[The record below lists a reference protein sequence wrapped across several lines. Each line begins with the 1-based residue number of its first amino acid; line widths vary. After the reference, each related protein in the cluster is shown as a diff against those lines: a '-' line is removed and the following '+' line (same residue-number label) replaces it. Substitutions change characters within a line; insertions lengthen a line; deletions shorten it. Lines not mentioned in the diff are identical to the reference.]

1 MANISVERE
10 ILDQIHSLSEKDQKR
25 VLEFARSLV
34 RNELKGV
41 AGKKLLRFA
50 GTIGMEDL
58 RKMAKAIDEDCERVN
73 PSEWQIS
80 SRYQHCYCSLRARR
94 IRSEAS

>member
-10 ILDQIHSLSEKDQKR
+10 ILDQIHNLSEKDQKR

-41 AGKKLLRFA
+41 AGRKLLRFA
-50 GTIGMEDL
+50 GTIGKEDL
-58 RKMAKAIDEDCERVN
+58 QKMAKAIDEDCERVDSN
-73 PSEWQIS
+73 EW
-80 SRYQHCYCSLRARR
+80 
-94 IRSEAS
+94 